1 MPATATATE
10 RRTRYARIIALL
22 FGVFCLLMGA
32 NELAGGLSVGGL
44 SLAPRWNPELVTFPV
59 ALRLESWFFIAYAGL
74 LFLPW
79 RRIREEKTWSRLF
92 GLLCVTSV
100 IFAFAMISEVMA
112 KNYLAQAAGMKAKM
126 PVFQAVLL
134 FLCLGQIPLELFSR
148 KPDLL
153 D

>member
-1 MPATATATE
+1 MHENAAQ
-10 RRTRYARIIALL
+10 RIRYGRYIALA
-22 FGVFCLLMGA
+22 FGVFCLFLGA
-32 NELAGGLSVGGL
+32 NELLGGLNLGFTKIS
-44 SLAPRWNPELVTFPV
+44 PRWNPSVVTFPR
-59 ALRLESWFFIAYAGL
+59 ALRAESWFLIVYAGL

-79 RRIREEKTWSRLF
+79 RSITSAKVWNRLF
-92 GLLCVTSV
+92 VVLCVASM

-112 KNYLAQAAGMKAKM
+112 KNYVAQAAGMKARI

-148 KPDLL
+148 KPELL